1 MGPGT
6 SGFGAVG
13 MASKS
18 SAFDS
23 VVVDF
28 SGVLV
33 TQTSP
38 ALIELA
44 AWHRVPVETLVF
56 VLMGPRGWTT
66 SDHPWHRA
74 ERGELLAATLQA
86 EVVPYATAAGLTLRG
101 DEYARLLTGDFVL
114 NGDVVERLGRLRG
127 LGYSLGLLMN
137 SFQELRSLVES
148 RIDLSMFDVV
158 VDSSEVGC
166 RKPEP
171 EIYSIMEQQLGVEP
185 QRILY
190 LDDVY
195 ANIEGARNSGW
206 ATIYVTDLSDALE
219 DLDRASVVEQRWAPP
234 PAPLPPP
241 LPSGG
246 GAGEDGGGLG
256 DDLLGGG
263 AGRED
268 GGDTSRLEL
277 VEVVVGDDAADDDRD
292 VAAPLANFLD
302 DERGEGHVGAGEHGQ
317 PDRVDVLVDGGGG
330 DRLGRLEQPRVDDL
344 VPGVAQ
350 DPGDNLDPPV
360 VAVEADLGDQDP
372 RA

>member
-1 MGPGT
+1 
-6 SGFGAVG
+6 

-18 SAFDS
+18 SVFDS

-38 ALIELA
+38 ALLELA
-44 AWHRVPVETLVF
+44 AWHRVPVETLVS
-56 VLMGPRGWTT
+56 VLMGPRAWTT

-74 ERGELLAATLQA
+74 ERGELLAEALQT

-101 DEYARLLTGDFVL
+101 DEYAQVLTGDFVV
-114 NGDVVERLGRLRG
+114 NGDVVERLGRLRD
-127 LGYSLGLLMN
+127 LGYSVGLLMN
-137 SFQELRSLVES
+137 SFRELRLSIAS
-148 RIDLSMFDVV
+148 RIDLAMFDVV

-171 EIYSIMEQQLGVEP
+171 EIYSIMEQMLGVDP

-195 ANIEGARNSGW
+195 ANIEGARNAGW
-206 ATIYVTDLSDALE
+206 GTIHVTDLSDALE
-219 DLDRASVVEQRWAPP
+219 DLDRVSVVEQRWAPP

-241 LPSGG
+241 MPAPPSGG
-246 GAGEDGGGLG
+246 GAGEDGRGLG

-263 AGRED
+263 AGGQD
-268 GGDTSRLEL
+268 GGDAGRPEL
-277 VEVVVGDDAADDDRD
+277 VEVVVGNDPADDDRD
-292 VAAPLANFLD
+292 VTAPLANLLD
-302 DERGEGHVGAGEHGQ
+302 DERGERHVGAREHGQ
-317 PDRVDVLVDGGGG
+317 PDRVDVLVDRSSG
-330 DRLGRLEQPRVDDL
+330 DGLGRLEQPRIDDL

-350 DPGDNLDPPV
+350 DAGDNLDPPV
-360 VAVEADLGDQDP
+360 VAVEADLGDQNS

>member
-1 MGPGT
+1 
-6 SGFGAVG
+6 

-18 SAFDS
+18 SVFDS

-38 ALIELA
+38 ALLELA
-44 AWHRVPVETLVF
+44 AWHRVPVETLVS
-56 VLMGPRGWTT
+56 VLMGPRAWTT

-74 ERGELLAATLQA
+74 ERGELPADALQT
-86 EVVPYATAAGLTLRG
+86 EVVPFATAAGLTLRG
-101 DEYARLLTGDFVL
+101 DEYAHVLTGDFVL
-114 NGDVVERLGRLRG
+114 NGDVVERIGRLRD
-127 LGYSLGLLMN
+127 LGYSVGLLMN
-137 SFQELRSLVES
+137 SFRELRRSIAS
-148 RIDLSMFDVV
+148 RIDLAMFDVV

-171 EIYSIMEQQLGVEP
+171 EIYSIMEQMLGVDA

-195 ANIEGARNSGW
+195 ANIEGARNAGW
-206 ATIYVTDLSDALE
+206 GTIHVTDLSDALV
-219 DLDRASVVEQRWAPP
+219 DLDRVSVVEQRWAPP

-241 LPSGG
+241 PSGG
-246 GAGEDGGGLG
+246 GAGEDGSGLG
-256 DDLLGGG
+256 DDLLGSRAGG
-263 AGRED
+263 QD
-268 GGDTSRLEL
+268 GGDAGRPEL
-277 VEVVVGDDAADDDRD
+277 VEVVVGNDPADDDRD
-292 VAAPLANFLD
+292 VTAPLANLLD
-302 DERGEGHVGAGEHGQ
+302 DERGERHVGAREHGQ
-317 PDRVDVLVDGGGG
+317 PDRVDVLVDRSSG
-330 DRLGRLEQPRVDDL
+330 DGLGRLEQPRIDDL

-360 VAVEADLGDQDP
+360 VAVEADLGDQNS